1 MFNWWNYIMLI
12 DTCHGRFSVG
22 VAPNGATIC
31 GCKGVTCGNI
41 WIYVYISPSL
51 KTILNW
57 LNTQMVCMTFL
68 AQDIE
73 CKDSFE
79 CADGLVCRN
88 DKCEDGK
95 I

>member
-1 MFNWWNYIMLI
+1 MAQPF
-12 DTCHGRFSVG
+12 
-22 VAPNGATIC
+22 VAAKESHAVIYGFMSIFHQVWPIIC
-31 GCKGVTCGNI
+31 
-41 WIYVYISPSL
+41 L

-88 DKCEDGK
+88 DKCEEGK